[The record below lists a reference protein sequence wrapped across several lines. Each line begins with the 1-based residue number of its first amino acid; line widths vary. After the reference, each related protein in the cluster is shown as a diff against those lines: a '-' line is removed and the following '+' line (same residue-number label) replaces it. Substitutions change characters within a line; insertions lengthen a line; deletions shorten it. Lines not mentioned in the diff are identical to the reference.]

1 MNNISVRLRDV
12 PFPEATVLPRREGLA
27 PTVVTSSPSVGGIA
41 ERQTL
46 VGHCPQRFSGSSLC
60 IVYRG
65 VACTERGQHL
75 NRKALEPPFA
85 VGAFFAQYRLGPP
98 APTDLTPAEPT
109 ADSSPTLSLARL
121 VHRPRRRH
129 LDRSAPIK
137 QPASRT
143 PNNLQ
148 NLMWNTPHA
157 PPEVTRVGLTAW
169 AACTPFGSV

>member
-1 MNNISVRLRDV
+1 MTTSLHSISLALRLHGY
-12 PFPEATVLPRREGLA
+12 FPSTNEQHQRAATRCPISRGDRPATPGRSCPA
-27 PTVVTSSPSVGGIA
+27 VVTSSPSVGGIA

-98 APTDLTPAEPT
+98 APTDLTSAEPT
-109 ADSSPTLSLARL
+109 ADSSPLSHWPDSSSDLGDDTSIGQRPSSNLPRVPPTISRIRCGTHL
-121 VHRPRRRH
+121 VH
-129 LDRSAPIK
+129 
-137 QPASRT
+137 
-143 PNNLQ
+143 
-148 NLMWNTPHA
+148 
-157 PPEVTRVGLTAW
+157 
-169 AACTPFGSV
+169 